1 MAFSDSDGLMSRSS
15 SENVSGLVVATFDHF
30 WLICVRFLYVL
41 NQSSILGEGQVSSEE
56 GIVLQSIFAMISGGS
71 LR

>member
-41 NQSSILGEGQVSSEE
+41 NQSSILGERPGVK
-56 GIVLQSIFAMISGGS
+56 
-71 LR
+71 